1 MSEVLFSVIVPVYN
15 VECYLRQCIDS
26 ILAQTYRDFEL
37 ILVDDGSQDSSG
49 IICDEYAA
57 KDSRI
62 TVIHKENQGHTS
74 ARRIGLKNSFG
85 QYICFVD
92 SDDQVSDELL
102 QNVADI
108 ISESSSD
115 VITFKWK
122 KVDMNGNLLCEETP
136 AFNEGEIGKE
146 EYLKKILS
154 STSLNSLCKKICRRT
169 LFDLDTDY
177 SDYYKIRNGE
187 DLLQTVPIVYRANKF
202 YYLDK
207 ALYIYRMNPQS
218 ITHQYN
224 ISEYK
229 VLNVVRPVLYQCMIK
244 LGYNTNENLEIFFR
258 YYLKSLWQKLFNY
271 GVNVS
276 ADDKVLNEIYEYPMV
291 AKSKKYCRLASLRE
305 RIELK
310 LFFEKHWRVMN
321 FIFKVDKRITDCMK
335 KIRNLY
341 KRKPDSNGSI
351 LP

>member
-1 MSEVLFSVIVPVYN
+1 MSEILFSVIVPVYN
-15 VECYLRQCIDS
+15 VERYLRQCIDS

-62 TVIHKENQGHTS
+62 TVIHKENQGQIS
-74 ARRIGLKNSFG
+74 ARCVGLKKSTG
-85 QYICFVD
+85 LYICFVD

-108 ISESSSD
+108 ISESSPD

-122 KVDMNGNLLCEETP
+122 KVDMNGNPLCEEAP
-136 AFNEGEIGKE
+136 VFNEGEIEKE
-146 EYLKKILS
+146 EYFQKLLS
-154 STSLNSLCKKICRRT
+154 SASLNSLCKKICRRT

-187 DLLQTVPIVYRANKF
+187 DLLQTVPIVYMANKF

-207 ALYIYRMNPQS
+207 ALYIYRMNSQS
-218 ITHQYN
+218 VTHQYN

-229 VLNVVRPVLYQCMIK
+229 VLNIVRPVLYQCMIK
-244 LGYNTNENLEIFFR
+244 LGYNTNENLEMFFR

-271 GVNVS
+271 CVNVS
-276 ADDKVLNEIYEYPMV
+276 ADDKVLNEIYEYPLV
-291 AKSKKYCRLASLRE
+291 GESKKYCHLVGIRAK
-305 RIELK
+305 IELK
-310 LFFEKHWRVMN
+310 LFFKKHWRTMS
-321 FIFKVDKRITDCMK
+321 FIIKADNRITKTARRICNFAQK
-335 KIRNLY
+335 N
-341 KRKPDSNGSI
+341 
-351 LP
+351 

>member
-1 MSEVLFSVIVPVYN
+1 MSEILFSVIVPVYN
-15 VECYLRQCIDS
+15 VERYLRQCIDS

-62 TVIHKENQGHTS
+62 TVIHKENQGLIS
-74 ARRIGLKNSFG
+74 ARRVGLKKSSG

-108 ISESSSD
+108 ILEFSSD
-115 VITFKWK
+115 VITFKWIRA
-122 KVDMNGNLLCEETP
+122 DMNGNPLCEETP
-136 AFNEGEIGKE
+136 ILNEGEIEKE
-146 EYLKKILS
+146 EYFQKMLS
-154 STSLNSLCKKICRRT
+154 SASLNSLCKKICRRT
-169 LFDLDTDY
+169 LFDLDADY
-177 SDYYKIRNGE
+177 SEYYKIRSGE

-271 GVNVS
+271 CVNVS
-276 ADDKVLNEIYEYPMV
+276 ADDGVLKEIYEYPLV
-291 AKSKKYCRLASLRE
+291 GESKKYCHLAGIRAK
-305 RIELK
+305 IELK
-310 LFFEKHWRVMN
+310 LFFKKHWKLMN
-321 FIFKVDKRITDCMK
+321 FIFEVDKKMTDCIRKTRSIYK
-335 KIRNLY
+335 KQ
-341 KRKPDSNGSI
+341 
-351 LP
+351 

>member
-122 KVDMNGNLLCEETP
+122 KVDMNGNPLCEEAP
-136 AFNEGEIGKE
+136 IFNEGEIEKE
-146 EYLKKILS
+146 EYFQKMLS
-154 STSLNSLCKKICRRT
+154 SASLNSLCKKICRRT
-169 LFDLDTDY
+169 LFDLDADY
-177 SDYYKIRNGE
+177 SEYYKIRSGE
-187 DLLQTVPIVYRANKF
+187 DLLQTLPIIYAANKF
-202 YYLDK
+202 YYLNK

-218 ITHQYN
+218 VTHIFKKDDYKALN
-224 ISEYK
+224 I
-229 VLNVVRPVLYQCMIK
+229 VRPALYQCMVD
-244 LGYNTNENLEIFFR
+244 LGYDSYKNQAEFFKFYLWLLRKRLFDYCTNVTLDEKIL
-258 YYLKSLWQKLFNY
+258 S
-271 GVNVS
+271 
-276 ADDKVLNEIYEYPMV
+276 EIYEYPLTM
-291 AKSKKYCRLASLRE
+291 KSKKYCHLVDMHI

-310 LFFEKHWRVMN
+310 LFFKKHWRVMN
-321 FIFKVDKRITDCMK
+321 FIFKIDKKMTDFIR
-335 KIRNLY
+335 KIRSIY
-341 KRKPDSNGSI
+341 KKKS
-351 LP
+351 